1 MSGKNGDGSNF
12 SHFRHSGSNNSP
24 SIVVDLVTRF
34 NHFSKFAK
42 DIEDQTVGDIG
53 SMILHIHPKLVDVEQ
68 NTENKFKIIINM
80 DQED

>member
-1 MSGKNGDGSNF
+1 MSGNNGDGSDF

-34 NHFSKFAK
+34 NNFSKFAR

-68 NTENKFKIIINM
+68 DTENKFKIIINM

>member
-1 MSGKNGDGSNF
+1 MSGNNGDGSDF
-12 SHFRHSGSNNSP
+12 SHFRHSSSNNSP

-34 NHFSKFAK
+34 NNFSKFAR

-68 NTENKFKIIINM
+68 DTENKFKIIINM